1 MCQETQRPRFASDL
15 KLRFTGSMMF
25 RAIRA
30 ALAAGVVVLGRGW
43 GFEGLVLRVLRR
55 LEGEG
60 ELSRCV
66 RGG

>member
-1 MCQETQRPRFASDL
+1 
-15 KLRFTGSMMF
+15 MMF

-60 ELSRCV
+60 ELSHCV

>member
-1 MCQETQRPRFASDL
+1 MI
-15 KLRFTGSMMF
+15 F
-25 RAIRA
+25 RVILA
-30 ALAAGVVVLGRGW
+30 ALAAGVAVSGRGC

-55 LEGEG
+55 LEGEE

>member
-1 MCQETQRPRFASDL
+1 
-15 KLRFTGSMMF
+15 MMF

-30 ALAAGVVVLGRGW
+30 ALAAGVVVLGRGG
-43 GFEGLVLRVLRR
+43 GFAGSILSVLRR
-55 LEGEG
+55 LEGEE